1 MKPSIE
7 QALGFRGIE
16 FLEKLFGDG
25 FGMEC
30 GLNGPKT
37 LIAKAFITASWTRQ
51 NTRAR
56 GAVHKIA
63 NARQAKDDAA
73 KAVKHSANATPKEK
87 VRLIKEWSKA
97 LSAYRKVFEWMTTAK
112 QYEDLLEE
120 QEEIRGLIES
130 ANISKGESIV
140 NTLMA
145 RLF

>member
-30 GLNGPKT
+30 GLNGPET
-37 LIAKAFITASWTRQ
+37 LIAKASVTASWSRQ

-56 GAVHKIA
+56 GAVHKVA

-73 KAVKHSANATPKEK
+73 KAFKTHRKRNSDGEG
-87 VRLIKEWSKA
+87 A
-97 LSAYRKVFEWMTTAK
+97 LNQRM
-112 QYEDLLEE
+112 E
-120 QEEIRGLIES
+120 QS
-130 ANISKGESIV
+130 SV
-140 NTLMA
+140 CV
-145 RLF
+145 